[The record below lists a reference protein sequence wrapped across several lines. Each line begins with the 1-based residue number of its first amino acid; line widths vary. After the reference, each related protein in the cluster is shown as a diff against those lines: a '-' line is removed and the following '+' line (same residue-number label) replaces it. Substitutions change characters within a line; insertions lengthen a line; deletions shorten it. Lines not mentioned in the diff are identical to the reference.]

1 MDTIASAIAVAGLQL
16 PNVVIA
22 CIIALAGWLLAYAL
36 KRATRYVVGRLQNA
50 LGRVRWLQA
59 RTARVAAYEAAPTV
73 VAGAVFWI
81 VLIFGLALAVETLEL
96 AAVSEVLGRLTR
108 YLPRV
113 AVALLVLIAGL
124 FAGDIGRNV
133 VSRAAARTGLIRAE
147 VLGRITQGLLVF
159 VAVIIAVEQLGV
171 DSTVLVLVLGILF
184 ATTLGAGALA
194 FGLGARNM
202 VSNMLGV
209 QQLSKTYR
217 VGDTVLVGDVE
228 GRIAEFTQ
236 TSVVLDSERGR
247 ITVPGQRFSDDIS
260 IRTASG
266 G

>member
-1 MDTIASAIAVAGLQL
+1 
-16 PNVVIA
+16 
-22 CIIALAGWLLAYAL
+22 
-36 KRATRYVVGRLQNA
+36 
-50 LGRVRWLQA
+50 
-59 RTARVAAYEAAPTV
+59 
-73 VAGAVFWI
+73 
-81 VLIFGLALAVETLEL
+81 
-96 AAVSEVLGRLTR
+96 
-108 YLPRV
+108 
-113 AVALLVLIAGL
+113 
-124 FAGDIGRNV
+124 
-133 VSRAAARTGLIRAE
+133 
-147 VLGRITQGLLVF
+147 
-159 VAVIIAVEQLGV
+159 V

-202 VSNMLGV
+202 GSNMLGV